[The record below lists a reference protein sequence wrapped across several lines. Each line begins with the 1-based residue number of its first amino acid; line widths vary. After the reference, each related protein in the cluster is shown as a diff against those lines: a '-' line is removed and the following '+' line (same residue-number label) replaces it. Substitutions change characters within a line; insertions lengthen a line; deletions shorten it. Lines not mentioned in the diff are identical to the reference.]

1 MEETMRSSNHLAI
14 ATTLLAACCP
24 VSTLCAEV
32 YRCVKNDGHISYQ
45 QIRCH
50 QDSKPMAINHS
61 RTGWSGLRT
70 GEQALLGDYRK
81 RDAVQKQK
89 PQADTLKTDGK
100 TEACWTR
107 KTQLDTVK
115 AKLRRGYNIREGEK
129 LHQQRSD
136 HEGYLR
142 QYCSR

>member
-1 MEETMRSSNHLAI
+1 MHTYNYLAI
-14 ATTLLAACCP
+14 TTILLATGCA
-24 VSTLCAEV
+24 SSAACAEV
-32 YRCVKNDGHISYQ
+32 YRCVQDNGHVSYQ

-50 QDSKPMAINHS
+50 QNSKPMAINHS

-81 RDAVQKQK
+81 RDAGRKRK
-89 PQADTLKTDGK
+89 PQADNLKTGGETK
-100 TEACWTR
+100 ACGSR
-107 KTQLDTVK
+107 KARLDAVK
-115 AKLRRGYNIREGEK
+115 AKLRRGYNIKEGEK

>member
-1 MEETMRSSNHLAI
+1 MRSSNHLAI
-14 ATTLLAACCP
+14 ASALLATCC
-24 VSTLCAEV
+24 SISILRAEV

-50 QDSKPMAINHS
+50 QNSKPMAINHS
-61 RTGWSGLRT
+61 RTGGSGLRT
-70 GEQALLGDYRK
+70 GEQALLREYQK
-81 RDAVQKQK
+81 RDAVQKRK
-89 PQADTLKTDGK
+89 PQADNLKTDGE
-100 TEACWTR
+100 TRACWSR
-107 KTQLDTVK
+107 KARLDAVK
-115 AKLRRGYNIREGEK
+115 ARLRRGYNIKEGEK

>member
-14 ATTLLAACCP
+14 ATTLLAACCSI
-24 VSTLCAEV
+24 STLCAEV

-89 PQADTLKTDGK
+89 PQADILKTDGK

-107 KTQLDTVK
+107 KTQLDAVK

>member
-1 MEETMRSSNHLAI
+1 MRSSNHLAI
-14 ATTLLAACCP
+14 ATTLLAACCS

-50 QDSKPMAINHS
+50 QNSKPMAINHS

-89 PQADTLKTDGK
+89 PQADILKTDGK

-107 KTQLDTVK
+107 KTQLDAVK